1 MRRVRPKD
9 ADSAITL
16 ARILT
21 AARTLLEENG
31 PEALSLRG
39 VARHAKMSAG
49 TVSYYFASLEELC
62 EACLD
67 EHYARLAAVAKQHLD
82 EIGKGKPI
90 RDVLQGAARELY
102 AFAVSERALLRLQL
116 ATHAQRGG
124 LRARRREGHVGPLLR
139 AVGDNLVPFA
149 SLKHPSLKIQTLV
162 YASMRFATA
171 SPEERCLF
179 AGVSDDSEA
188 NRIIA
193 DHIAELAML
202 LLLPAD

>member
-1 MRRVRPKD
+1 MPQVRPKD
-9 ADSAITL
+9 ADSAVTL

-21 AARTLLEENG
+21 AARTLVDQNG

-49 TVSYYFASLEELC
+49 TVSYYFSSLEELC

-67 EHYARLAAVAKQHLD
+67 EHYERLGEVAKRHLQ
-82 EIGKGKPI
+82 EIGNGKEI
-90 RDVLQGAARELY
+90 REVLQDAARALY
-102 AFAVSERALLRLQL
+102 TFAVTERALLRLQL

-124 LRARRREGHVGPLLR
+124 LKARRREGHVGPLLR
-139 AVGDNLVPFA
+139 AVGDNLMPFA
-149 SLKHPSLKIQTLV
+149 ALKHPSLKIQTLV

-179 AGVSDDSEA
+179 TGAATDDEA

-193 DHIAELAML
+193 DHVADLAVL